1 MSDGAATSSPR
12 KGLRGTGGRAVIQS
26 HLDAGRPVYYS
37 RPDTPRGLLLK
48 EHSDGRI
55 ELIQFDASGDRV
67 LRVVRPAFGT

>member
-1 MSDGAATSSPR
+1 MSDSAATSPPR

-48 EHSDGRI
+48 EHPDGRVELVRYSAMGDSVI
-55 ELIQFDASGDRV
+55 EL
-67 LRVVRPAFGT
+67 VREPKGK